1 VIVLDVPKI
10 KDRENDQQRHEDSHL
25 TSPAAVNQLAEKL
38 PAHAIFRSPEAHC
51 GGRSLVEARERSPVA
66 ESPFLPALAVS
77 SLSFFY
83 LSSRVLEASGSLV
96 LINRAATLGVC

>member
-1 VIVLDVPKI
+1 
-10 KDRENDQQRHEDSHL
+10 
-25 TSPAAVNQLAEKL
+25 
-38 PAHAIFRSPEAHC
+38 
-51 GGRSLVEARERSPVA
+51 VEARERSPVA